1 MSEGVDIQ
9 EYSPAPRQVADDRPW
24 DWLQAGWRDL
34 TRAPGVSLAYGT
46 AIVGAS
52 WLLAFILWQA
62 HWLYLLLPLAGGF
75 LLVAPFLAV
84 GLYETSRRLE
94 NNEPVSLRI
103 ALLSWRR
110 PLPVAV
116 FGVVLLLL
124 HFAWMRTA
132 MLWFVLYFHAGTP
145 PLDRLPLYLLEAK
158 NLPFLVIGTV
168 MGGGFALLTFAL
180 SVVSLPLLLDRRVD
194 VISAML
200 LSLRAVAANPK
211 AMALWAGLIALF
223 TVVGLATFCIGLG
236 LLFPLVAHA
245 TWHAY
250 RDLVA

>member
-1 MSEGVDIQ
+1 MSQAVDIQ
-9 EYSPAPRQVADDRPW
+9 EYSPVPRQVADDRPW
-24 DWLQAGWRDL
+24 HWLQAGWRDL
-34 TRAPGVSLAYGT
+34 TQAPGVSLAYGA
-46 AIVGAS
+46 AIVAAS
-52 WLLAFILWQA
+52 WILAFTLWQA
-62 HWLYLLLPLAGGF
+62 DWIYLLLPLAGGF
-75 LLVAPFLAV
+75 LLVAPFLAI

-94 NNEPVSLRI
+94 SSDPVSLKI

-110 PLPVAV
+110 PLPVAL
-116 FGVVLLLL
+116 FGIVLLLV

-145 PLDRLPLYLLEAK
+145 PLDRLPLYLLEAQ
-158 NLPFLVIGTV
+158 NLPFLVIGTIL
-168 MGGGFALLTFAL
+168 GAGFAALTFAL

-194 VISAML
+194 VITAML
-200 LSLRAVAANPK
+200 VSLRAVAANPK

-223 TVVGLATFCIGLG
+223 TVVGLATFFVGLG